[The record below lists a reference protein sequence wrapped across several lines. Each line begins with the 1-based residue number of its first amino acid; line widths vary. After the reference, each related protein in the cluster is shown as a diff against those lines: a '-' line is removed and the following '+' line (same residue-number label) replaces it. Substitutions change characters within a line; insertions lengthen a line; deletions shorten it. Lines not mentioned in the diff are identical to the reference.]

1 MCGEVFLIF
10 KLRTE
15 RDEAQGLSTLL
26 PEMEA
31 RGVRLHAVVHQKFGA
46 SEFKPF
52 LQGGEV
58 YLDLERKFYGP
69 QERWMNIPGIF
80 TFQTLA
86 LVIKQIYMGTPGN
99 FRGEGRLL
107 GGLFVIGPG
116 DQGIIFQ
123 HQEYP
128 IGGRSDIERAREA
141 TQKVTSNHST
151 GDMLFKINVND
162 M

>member
-1 MCGEVFLIF
+1 MC
-10 KLRTE
+10 RA
-15 RDEAQGLSTLL
+15 EAQGLSTLL

-31 RGVRLHAVVHQKFGA
+31 RGVRLHAVVHQRFGA

-80 TFQTLA
+80 NFESLA
-86 LVIKQIYMGTPGN
+86 IAIKDSLNGTPGN
-99 FRGEGRLL
+99 LEGEGRLL

-116 DQGIIFQ
+116 EQGIIFQ
-123 HQEYP
+123 HHEYP
-128 IGGRSDIERAREA
+128 IGNRADIERVREA
-141 TQKVTSNHST
+141 IQKVNHPT
-151 GDMLFKINVND
+151 Q
-162 M
+162 